1 MPALQPRS
9 NTVTNRY
16 VFPLQVTLSSQR
28 LPQIL
33 ATVKNITS
41 RLQPYQYLQNQGL
54 YSALSLR
61 QLVQELSQLRT
72 DVGQIHSQMNNA
84 KTQKLFEEVKKKK
97 KNLVYSHRS
106 FPMFVRFFYDIT
118 RLQLTY
124 WQFLLFDRW
133 MDWVNMWRGCKRQTS
148 STWRLSNKSS
158 VTSKTVLSPAEQYPK
173 ISEVTIF
180 PLLYCIITYWYTVL
194 QVCAKGPYWGKS
206 RDNF

>member
-97 KNLVYSHRS
+97 KTLCTH
-106 FPMFVRFFYDIT
+106 IAH
-118 RLQLTY
+118 
-124 WQFLLFDRW
+124 
-133 MDWVNMWRGCKRQTS
+133 
-148 STWRLSNKSS
+148 
-158 VTSKTVLSPAEQYPK
+158 SPC
-173 ISEVTIF
+173 
-180 PLLYCIITYWYTVL
+180 L
-194 QVCAKGPYWGKS
+194 
-206 RDNF
+206 